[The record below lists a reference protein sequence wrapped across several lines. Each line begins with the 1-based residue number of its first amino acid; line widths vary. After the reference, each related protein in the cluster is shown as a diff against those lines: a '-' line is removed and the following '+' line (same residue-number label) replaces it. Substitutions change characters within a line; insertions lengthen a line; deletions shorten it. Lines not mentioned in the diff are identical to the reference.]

1 MGGRNSKR
9 EEASESLGRGVV
21 CTTGA
26 RLEEAVGRKAGVG
39 GTRES
44 PSTMGGRGA
53 GPATVFEVV
62 ARGMCAAGVEAE
74 ARSCVVVMR
83 TGAVAAG
90 GMRTSWTRAS
100 PSATVGGGAG
110 GMRACVAGGML
121 MAGARADTV
130 AVAAGGE
137 RTVVVGLMYAGG
149 MRVGWMRACEAV

>member
-1 MGGRNSKR
+1 M
-9 EEASESLGRGVV
+9 

-121 MAGARADTV
+121 MAGARADGAVVDRRGPVIAVTRVGPSATV
-130 AVAAGGE
+130 ARGACWMHVSA
-137 RTVVVGLMYAGG
+137 AGG
-149 MRVGWMRACEAV
+149 MRGVGAAANG